1 MVVVG
6 RLAAMKREGGA
17 GAHFSVRDYGYGGV
31 VDPVWDTS
39 NFPLNL
45 VRSLPTDDEADSSSR
60 GSTALLP
67 PLLYR
72 KDIAELSVLVGAVFG
87 LHSSASD
94 ESAESA
100 EGGGDHGGG
109 SGGIGSS
116 GGGGGGGGQEEAPVF
131 HRSPSITG
139 LATLD
144 GLEPTAALVGT
155 LKIELG
161 GWHPRSELLPTNRMN
176 RMCEC
181 TASEFRE
188 LALDCLMALVSAEAA
203 ASGGDLDSS
212 GHIDGIEAMVG
223 YSFFP
228 LLVLHTMVWDT
239 HRPTPWDRYLG
250 GGHAGDVAGG
260 PIRPA
265 CDPLRAT
272 HPSRSSVRDGDDVVR
287 GRLARSLS
295 LLV

>member
-1 MVVVG
+1 M
-6 RLAAMKREGGA
+6 
-17 GAHFSVRDYGYGGV
+17 
-31 VDPVWDTS
+31 WDTS

-223 YSFFP
+223 YYFFSFVGFAHDGVGYPPTNPMGP
-228 LLVLHTMVWDT
+228 LSRRRSRGRRCWRTYPPCM
-239 HRPTPWDRYLG
+239 
-250 GGHAGDVAGG
+250 
-260 PIRPA
+260 
-265 CDPLRAT
+265 
-272 HPSRSSVRDGDDVVR
+272 RSSTRHPPFTLIR
-287 GRLARSLS
+287 TRWR
-295 LLV
+295 